1 MKNKTIAIAVLSIL
15 AVGGYFVYKTKFWE
29 KPVPKTK
36 AEAINLIISTGK
48 SANVNNLLSTFEEN
62 YLLAWSEAIVKN
74 KDTFSLNNVEY
85 LTLGG
90 KRKL

>member
-1 MKNKTIAIAVLSIL
+1 MNNKTITIAVLSIL

-48 SANVNNLLSTFEEN
+48 SANVNNLLATFEEN

-74 KDTFSLNNVEY
+74 KETFTLNNVEY
-85 LTLGG
+85 LTAGG